1 MAEDKR
7 YRLKIRGHGMI
18 KYYCTDGK
26 FWNIRLN
33 INVKPCHFKQK
44 IDAQNTYV
52 KWARL
57 YPSTAR
63 EWIPE
68 IEEV

>member
-1 MAEDKR
+1 
-7 YRLKIRGHGMI
+7 MI

-63 EWIPE
+63 DWIPE